1 MSKSGKATGKKASAR
16 KVKLKSKASS
26 KAAASQRS
34 KDHFDIIVIGAGPA
48 GEAAAMNAKKKG
60 RSVAIISD
68 HAKVG
73 GSCTHWATIPSKA
86 LRHSVKQV
94 IDFNTNPMFRDFGDA
109 RKLSF
114 QQILKHADRVV
125 YEQVRMRSDF
135 YERNR
140 VPVIQGRA
148 CFIDKHTI
156 KLLGKRKKLSADYFI
171 IATGSRP
178 YHPPD
183 VDFDHPRMFDSDTI
197 LSLDHSP
204 RKVTVIGA
212 GVIGCEYA
220 SIFGGLGAK
229 VELINPNASLLTFL
243 DTEISDALAYHL
255 RNVGV
260 RSRHNEEY
268 EKIEYH
274 DDHIVTYLQS
284 GKKIKSDIVL
294 WANGRTG
301 NTQGMGLEALG
312 LKTNS
317 RGQLSINRQYQTRV
331 KNIYAAG
338 DVVGWPALAGAAYD
352 QGRAA
357 SNAIVAPG
365 ECYPVEE
372 VATGIYTIPEIS
384 TLGKTEAELT
394 AEKIPYEVGKAFFK
408 NTARA
413 QITGE
418 QVGMLKLIFHF
429 ETLELLGIHCFGDQA
444 SEIVHIGQ
452 AIMRQPGKAN
462 TMKYFLT
469 TTFNYPTMAE
479 AYRTAALDGLNRVF

>member
-1 MSKSGKATGKKASAR
+1 MAYR
-16 KVKLKSKASS
+16 KQKE
-26 KAAASQRS
+26 
-34 KDHFDIIVIGAGPA
+34 HYDILVIGSGPA

-60 RSVAIISD
+60 RSVALITAD
-68 HAKVG
+68 AKVG

-94 IDFNTNPMFRDFGDA
+94 IAFNTNPMFRDLGAA

-114 QQILKHADRVV
+114 QQVLKHADRVV
-125 YEQVRMRSDF
+125 FEQVQMRTDF

-140 VPVIQGRA
+140 IPIIHGRA
-148 CFIDKHTI
+148 EFLDRHTI
-156 KLLGKRKKLSADYFI
+156 KLIGKRKKLSADFFI

-183 VDFDHPRMFDSDTI
+183 VDFSHPLMFDSDSI
-197 LSLDHSP
+197 LSLEHSP

-274 DDHIVTYLQS
+274 DNYIVTYLQS

-294 WANGRTG
+294 WANGRAG
-301 NTQGMGLEALG
+301 NTQNMGLSKIG
-312 LKTNS
+312 LSSNS
-317 RGQLSINRQYQTRV
+317 RGQLSVNSHYRTKV

-338 DVVGWPALAGAAYD
+338 DVVGWPSLAGAAYD

-357 SNAIVAPG
+357 SNAIVAPE
-365 ECYPVEE
+365 ECSPVEE

-394 AEKIPYEVGKAFFK
+394 AEKVPYEVGKAFFK

-429 ETLELLGIHCFGDQA
+429 ETLEILGIHCFGDQA

-452 AIMRQPGKAN
+452 AIMGQPGKAN
-462 TMKYFLT
+462 TLKYFLT

-479 AYRTAALDGLNRVF
+479 AYRTAALDGWNRVF